1 MNRTW
6 KSIKRDSN
14 KTKIYLTI
22 ALLSDEVFDMC
33 PNLSTETGQKWIVLE
48 IDDFESTREVI
59 HIDENGRSFELR
71 KQVVV
76 KSDQ

>member
-22 ALLSDEVFDMC
+22 ALPSDEVFDMC
-33 PNLSTETGQKWIVLE
+33 PNLSTESGQKWMVLE
-48 IDDFESTREVI
+48 IHDFESTRKVI
-59 HIDENGRSFELR
+59 HIDENGQSFELR
-71 KQVVV
+71 KKVIV